1 MPPLPLFHVHIYYS
15 ACSLAIS
22 VSLVVKFV
30 RNWQLK
36 IWNWEMLR
44 YAYKCSFWCCY
55 ISKSWHSEVFSST
68 YRFVEKKMYVKWQFK
83 IQNWEVSGFAS
94 KVQVWNCN
102 VSKCSHLEIST
113 CLVPQGCA
121 EKSIERGRQH
131 RLLDNQSSETG
142 FLFWFNPIWNM
153 VFQERDHSWEVRWWS
168 GHWLCWRSCHG
179 SNLLRSNFFAR
190 LSNTSFQL
198 DAVWMT
204 R

>member
-1 MPPLPLFHVHIYYS
+1 MKLRDASICLQMFLLMLLHIKELTFWS
-15 ACSLAIS
+15 I
-22 VSLVVKFV
+22 
-30 RNWQLK
+30 LK
-36 IWNWEMLR
+36 YLQICR
-44 YAYKCSFWCCY
+44 K
-55 ISKSWHSEVFSST
+55 
-68 YRFVEKKMYVKWQFK
+68 KKMYVKWQFK

-179 SNLLRSNFFAR
+179 SNPLLRRNFFAR